1 MSISATAKFTN
12 PEWRTVK
19 EIEKSYL
26 KKKYRRI
33 PLKDVEV
40 IGIDE
45 IHLGKAGYRTIV
57 IDLRSGAVL
66 FIGHGR
72 DVEALKPFKR
82 KLASSSCQIKM
93 VAVDMA
99 PSYTKWVCDTLP
111 EATIVYDHFHVIK
124 LMGEK
129 LDSIRRSEV
138 RKAIKADNHEEAKIN
153 KYCERLE
160 ERALKMGIAKFK
172 INKRI
177 KAIKERF
184 EGQARFI
191 KGTRWILLGN
201 KERIEEKQ
209 QARESLQKLEFHSSK
224 LWRRLSENTGKGS
237 SPTGRAELQVQK
249 SRGLTQR
256 YDG

>member
-99 PSYTKWVCDTLP
+99 PSYTK
-111 EATIVYDHFHVIK
+111 
-124 LMGEK
+124 
-129 LDSIRRSEV
+129 
-138 RKAIKADNHEEAKIN
+138 AK
-153 KYCERLE
+153 Y
-160 ERALKMGIAKFK
+160 
-172 INKRI
+172 
-177 KAIKERF
+177 
-184 EGQARFI
+184 AR
-191 KGTRWILLGN
+191 
-201 KERIEEKQ
+201 Q
-209 QARESLQKLEFHSSK
+209 SK
-224 LWRRLSENTGKGS
+224 LIIMKK
-237 SPTGRAELQVQK
+237 PK
-249 SRGLTQR
+249 SISIVSALRSVL
-256 YDG
+256 